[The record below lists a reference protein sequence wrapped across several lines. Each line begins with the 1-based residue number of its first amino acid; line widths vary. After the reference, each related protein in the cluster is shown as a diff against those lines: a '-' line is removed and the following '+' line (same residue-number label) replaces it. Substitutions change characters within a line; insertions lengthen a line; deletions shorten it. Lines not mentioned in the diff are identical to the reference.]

1 MRLTFEDGAGEI
13 LSLQLQIQGPQV
25 VVEPFPG
32 RSLNAETLMVWHHDF
47 FAERSGEKKMKKGVG
62 EPGSIG
68 WYGTLMKRM

>member
-32 RSLNAETLMVWHHDF
+32 RSLNAETLMV
-47 FAERSGEKKMKKGVG
+47 
-62 EPGSIG
+62 
-68 WYGTLMKRM
+68 

>member
-13 LSLQLQIQGPQV
+13 VSLQLQIQGPQV
-25 VVEPFPG
+25 TLSRQVVERWDADGLTPRLFRRALG
-32 RSLNAETLMVWHHDF
+32 
-47 FAERSGEKKMKKGVG
+47 GKKMKKGVG